1 MTKPIYDIM
10 LCADGATRAVPV
22 INGVKIDPS
31 LKAVEKAQ
39 KEKDKLVT
47 HAISEQPSESCAML
61 FGKKIGDNWNVKE
74 VFLTQNID
82 DSQTNFTISPE
93 ELLKGYQIAE
103 KNQLEVVGIF
113 HSHPNSDAIPSN
125 TDKKFMQNNPVP
137 WIIFSGV
144 NNDLKAYLLDSTI
157 IEIQIKID

>member
-1 MTKPIYDIM
+1 MESIV
-10 LCADGATRAVPV
+10 L
-22 INGVKIDPS
+22 
-31 LKAVEKAQ
+31 AQ

-47 HAISEQPSESCAML
+47 HAIGKQPSESCAML
-61 FGKKIGDNWNVKE
+61 FGKKVGDNWNVKE

>member
-1 MTKPIYDIM
+1 MESVV
-10 LCADGATRAVPV
+10 L
-22 INGVKIDPS
+22 
-31 LKAVEKAQ
+31 AQ

-61 FGKKIGDNWNVKE
+61 FGKKVGDNWNVKE

>member
-1 MTKPIYDIM
+1 MEFVV
-10 LCADGATRAVPV
+10 L
-22 INGVKIDPS
+22 
-31 LKAVEKAQ
+31 AQ
-39 KEKDKLVT
+39 KEKNKLVT
-47 HAISEQPSESCAML
+47 HAISEQPNESCAML
-61 FGKKIGDNWNVKE
+61 FGKKVGDNWNVKE
-74 VFLTQNID
+74 FFLTQNID

-144 NNDLKAYLLDSTI
+144 SNDLKAYLLDSTI
-157 IEIQIKID
+157 VEIQIKID

>member
-1 MTKPIYDIM
+1 MESIV
-10 LCADGATRAVPV
+10 L
-22 INGVKIDPS
+22 
-31 LKAVEKAQ
+31 AQ

-47 HAISEQPSESCAML
+47 HAIDEQPSESCAML

>member
-1 MTKPIYDIM
+1 LESIV
-10 LCADGATRAVPV
+10 L
-22 INGVKIDPS
+22 
-31 LKAVEKAQ
+31 AQ

-61 FGKKIGDNWNVKE
+61 FGKKVGDNWNVKE

-103 KNQLEVVGIF
+103 KNQLEIVGIF
-113 HSHPNSDAIPSN
+113 HSHPNSDAIPSS

-144 NNDLKAYLLDSTI
+144 NNSLKAYLLDSDLV
-157 IEIQIKID
+157 EISIKID

>member
-1 MTKPIYDIM
+1 MESIV
-10 LCADGATRAVPV
+10 L
-22 INGVKIDPS
+22 
-31 LKAVEKAQ
+31 AQ
-39 KEKDKLVT
+39 KEKDKLIA
-47 HAISEQPSESCAML
+47 HAIKQQPSESCAML
-61 FGKKIGDNWNVKE
+61 LGKKVGDNWNVKE

-144 NNDLKAYLLDSTI
+144 NNELKAYLLDSDVV
-157 IEIQIKID
+157 EIPIK

>member
-1 MTKPIYDIM
+1 LESIV
-10 LCADGATRAVPV
+10 L
-22 INGVKIDPS
+22 
-31 LKAVEKAQ
+31 AQ
-39 KEKDKLVT
+39 KEKDKLIA
-47 HAISEQPSESCAML
+47 HAIKQQPSESCAML
-61 FGKKIGDNWNVKE
+61 LGKRVGNNWNVKE

-103 KNQLEVVGIF
+103 KNQLEVVGVF

>member
-1 MTKPIYDIM
+1 LESIV
-10 LCADGATRAVPV
+10 L
-22 INGVKIDPS
+22 
-31 LKAVEKAQ
+31 AQ
-39 KEKDKLVT
+39 KEKDELVT
-47 HAISEQPSESCAML
+47 YAISEQPNESCAML
-61 FGKKIGDNWNVKE
+61 FGKKVGDNWNVKE

-144 NNDLKAYLLDSTI
+144 NNDLKAYLLDSDV
-157 IEIQIKID
+157 IEIPIK

>member
-1 MTKPIYDIM
+1 MESIV
-10 LCADGATRAVPV
+10 L
-22 INGVKIDPS
+22 
-31 LKAVEKAQ
+31 AQ

-137 WIIFSGV
+137 WIIFSCV
-144 NNDLKAYLLDSTI
+144 NNDLKAYLLDSDV
-157 IEIQIKID
+157 IEIPIK

>member
-1 MTKPIYDIM
+1 MESIV
-10 LCADGATRAVPV
+10 L
-22 INGVKIDPS
+22 
-31 LKAVEKAQ
+31 AQ

-82 DSQTNFTISPE
+82 DSETNFTISPE

-144 NNDLKAYLLDSTI
+144 NNDLKAYLLDSDV
-157 IEIQIKID
+157 IEIPIK

>member
-1 MTKPIYDIM
+1 MESIV
-10 LCADGATRAVPV
+10 L
-22 INGVKIDPS
+22 
-31 LKAVEKAQ
+31 AQ

-144 NNDLKAYLLDSTI
+144 NNDLKAYLLDYTI